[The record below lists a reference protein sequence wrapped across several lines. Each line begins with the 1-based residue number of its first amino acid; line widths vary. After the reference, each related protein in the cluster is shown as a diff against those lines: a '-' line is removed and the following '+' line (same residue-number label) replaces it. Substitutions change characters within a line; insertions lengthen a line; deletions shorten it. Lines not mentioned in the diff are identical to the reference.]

1 VVIIMKTFALSALR
15 STTELSMKVQL
26 RRSSAALVL
35 ALGAVAC
42 SPDSLLDVDDID
54 VLDPGTLNSKEAL
67 PTLLAGSL
75 SAFQIAF
82 SGAGDLS
89 NGGHEGLVNLSGLLA
104 DEYIHAETFPD
115 RQGVDVRSIAAGNGS
130 VKGVF
135 FDLSQAR
142 AFADLTSSR
151 YNTFDPGVAGHSEV
165 LALAGYTYLFFA
177 EYFCSGVPF
186 STLTDD
192 GIEFGQPQT
201 RDEVLAIALAK
212 FDSALTFANDNQS
225 AELAN
230 LAMVGRGRV
239 LLNQGNYAQAA
250 TAVAAVPANFT
261 YVIEGSDN
269 SARQNNGIWNYTVN
283 FFGFSVP
290 EREGTNGLPYRTA
303 NDPRVPYFDSGDVG
317 FDGETP
323 FFVQDKYP
331 DRAANTVLAS
341 GVEARLIE
349 AEAALQANNTG
360 TFLSRINTLR
370 QAAGLSTV
378 ALPGTQATRVDLL
391 FRERAFALYLTGHRL
406 GDLRRLVRQY
416 GRAQD
421 AVFPTGNYHKG
432 GAYGS
437 DVNFPISSDERNNPN
452 FESCLDRSA

>member
-1 VVIIMKTFALSALR
+1 M
-15 STTELSMKVQL
+15 
-26 RRSSAALVL
+26 RRRFSYL
-35 ALGAVAC
+35 LGAVTIAMAC
-42 SPDSLLDVDDID
+42 SPDRLLDVDDVD
-54 VLDPGTLNSKEAL
+54 VLDPSTLNSKEAL

-75 SAFQIAF
+75 SAFQIAY

-89 NGGHEGLVNLSGLLA
+89 NGGHEGMVNLSGLLA

-142 AFADLTSSR
+142 AFADLTSAR
-151 YNTFDPGVAGHSEV
+151 YNTFDQGVDGHAEV
-165 LALAGYTYLFFA
+165 LSLSGYTYLFFA
-177 EYFCSGVPF
+177 EYYCSGVPF

-201 RDEVLAIALAK
+201 RAEILAIALAK
-212 FDSALTFANDNQS
+212 FDSALVFANDNQNT
-225 AELAN
+225 ELAN

-239 LLNQGNYAQAA
+239 LLNQGNFVQAA
-250 TAVAAVPANFT
+250 AAVAQVPTNFE

-290 EREGTNGLPYRTA
+290 EREGVNGLPFQSA

-323 FFVQDKYP
+323 YFVQDKYP
-331 DRAANTVLAS
+331 EMSSNTVLAS

-360 TFLSRINTLR
+360 TFLTRINALR
-370 QAAGLSTV
+370 QSVSLNTV
-378 ALPGTQATRVDLL
+378 ALPGTQAAQVDLL
-391 FRERAFALYLTGHRL
+391 FRERAFWLYLTGHRL

-421 AVFPTGNYHKG
+421 AVFPTGDYHKG

-437 DVNFPISSDERNNPN
+437 DVNFPVSSDERNNPN
-452 FESCLDRSA
+452 FESCLDRNA

>member
-1 VVIIMKTFALSALR
+1 MRKKLSIL
-15 STTELSMKVQL
+15 LG
-26 RRSSAALVL
+26 AALL
-35 ALGAVAC
+35 ATAC
-42 SPDSLLDVDDID
+42 SPDDLLDVDDVD
-54 VLDPGTLNSKEAL
+54 VLDPSTLNSKEAL

-75 SAFQIAF
+75 SAFQIAY

-89 NGGHEGLVNLSGLLA
+89 NGGHEGMVNMSGLLA

-142 AFADLTSSR
+142 AFADLASSR
-151 YNTFDPGVAGHSEV
+151 YNTFDQGVEGHSEV
-165 LALAGYTYLFFA
+165 LALAGYSYLFFA

-186 STLTDD
+186 STLTED
-192 GIEFGQPQT
+192 GVEFGQPQT
-201 RDEVLAIALAK
+201 REEILAIALAK
-212 FDSALTFANDNQS
+212 FDSALTFANDNQNT
-225 AELAN
+225 ELAN

-239 LLNQGNYAQAA
+239 LLNQGNFSQAG
-250 TAVAAVPANFT
+250 AAVTTVPTNFE
-261 YVIEGSDN
+261 YLIEGSDN
-269 SARQNNGIWNYTVN
+269 STRQNNGIWNYTVN

-290 EREGTNGLPYRTA
+290 EQEGDNGLPFRSA
-303 NDPRVPYFDSGDVG
+303 DDPRVPWFDSGDVG

-331 DRAANTVLAS
+331 EMSSNTVLAS
-341 GVEARLIE
+341 GIEARLIE

-360 TFLSRINTLR
+360 TFLSVINTLR
-370 QAAGLSTV
+370 QDAGLNTV
-378 ALPGTQATRVDLL
+378 ALPGTQALRIDLL
-391 FRERAFALYLTGHRL
+391 FRERAFWLYLTGHRL

-416 GRAQD
+416 GRTQD
-421 AVFPTGNYHKG
+421 TVFPTGNYHKG
-432 GAYGS
+432 GEYGS
-437 DVNFPISSDERNNPN
+437 DVNFPVSSDERNNPN

>member
-1 VVIIMKTFALSALR
+1 VFTA
-15 STTELSMKVQL
+15 
-26 RRSSAALVL
+26 L
-35 ALGAVAC
+35 ALAAC
-42 SPDSLLDVDDID
+42 SPDSLLDVDDVD
-54 VLDPGTLNSKEAL
+54 VLDPGTLNTREAL

-89 NGGHEGLVNLSGLLA
+89 NGGHEGMVNMSALLA

-115 RQGVDVRSIAAGNGS
+115 RQGVDVRSISPGNGS

-151 YNTFDPGVAGHSEV
+151 YNTFDAGAEGHAEV
-165 LALAGYTYLFFA
+165 LSLAGYSYLFFA
-177 EYFCSGVPF
+177 EHFCSGVPF
-186 STLTDD
+186 SRLTDA
-192 GIEFGQPQT
+192 GVEFGQPQT
-201 RDEVLAIALAK
+201 RAEILATALAK
-212 FDSALTFANDNQS
+212 FDSAVTFASDHGRND
-225 AELAN
+225 LAD

-239 LLNQGNYAQAA
+239 LLNQGNFSQAS
-250 TAVAAVPANFT
+250 AAVSAVPTSFVYA
-261 YVIEGSDN
+261 IENSTN

-290 EREGTNGLPYRTA
+290 EREGSNGLPFQSA
-303 NDPRVPYFDSGDVG
+303 DDPRVPWEDTQTVG

-323 FFVQDKYP
+323 YFLQGKYP
-331 DRAANTVLAS
+331 VKESETVLAS

-349 AEAALQANNTG
+349 AEAALQANTTG
-360 TFLSRINTLR
+360 TFLSRINALR
-370 QAAGLSTV
+370 ASVGLGNVSLPATN
-378 ALPGTQATRVDLL
+378 ALREDLL
-391 FRERAFALYLTGHRL
+391 FRERAFWLYLTGHRL

-416 GRAQD
+416 NRPQS
-421 AVFPTGNYHKG
+421 AVFPTGEYHKG

-437 DVNFPISSDERNNPN
+437 DVNFPVSSDERNNPN

>member
-1 VVIIMKTFALSALR
+1 MRKKHSILLGA
-15 STTELSMKVQL
+15 
-26 RRSSAALVL
+26 L
-35 ALGAVAC
+35 ALGMAC
-42 SPDSLLDVDDID
+42 SPDNLLDVDDID
-54 VLDPGTLNSKEAL
+54 VLDPSTLNSKEAL

-89 NGGHEGLVNLSGLLA
+89 NGGHEGMVNMSGLLS

-142 AFADLTSSR
+142 AFADLTSAR
-151 YNTFDPGVAGHSEV
+151 YNTFDQGVEGHSEV
-165 LALAGYTYLFFA
+165 LSLSGYSYLFFA

-192 GIEFGQPQT
+192 GIQYGQPQT
-201 RDEVLAIALAK
+201 RDEILAIALAK
-212 FDSALTFANDNQS
+212 FDSALTFANDNQNG
-225 AELAN
+225 ELAN

-239 LLNQGNYAQAA
+239 LLNQGNYAAA
-250 TAVAAVPANFT
+250 ASAVLTVPTDFE

-290 EREGTNGLPYRTA
+290 EREGVNGLPYRSA
-303 NDPRVPYFDSGDVG
+303 NDPRVPWFDSGDVG

-323 FFVQDKYP
+323 YFVQDKYP
-331 DRAANTVLAS
+331 EMSSNTVLAS

-360 TFLSRINTLR
+360 LFLTRINNLR
-370 QAAGLSTV
+370 TAAGVGSV
-378 ALPGTQATRVDLL
+378 ALPTTLPLQVDLL
-391 FRERAFALYLTGHRL
+391 FRERAFWLYLTGHRL
-406 GDLRRLVRQY
+406 GDLRRLIRQY
-416 GRAQD
+416 GRVQD
-421 AVFPTGNYHKG
+421 AVFPTGAYHKG

-437 DVNFPISSDERNNPN
+437 DVNFPVSSDERNNPN